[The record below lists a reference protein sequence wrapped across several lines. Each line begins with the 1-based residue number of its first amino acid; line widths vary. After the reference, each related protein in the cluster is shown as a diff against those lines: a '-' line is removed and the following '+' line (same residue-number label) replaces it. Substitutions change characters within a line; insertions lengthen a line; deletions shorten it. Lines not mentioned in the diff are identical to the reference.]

1 MKPQPT
7 ILDKAKKL
15 ISSVKFD
22 IKLICYI
29 ASKETALKT
38 SKSLMHKALI
48 IKYNNELKQ
57 NLN

>member
-1 MKPQPT
+1 MKPQLT

-22 IKLICYI
+22 IKLICYN
-29 ASKETALKT
+29 ASRKTALKI
-38 SKSLMHKALI
+38 SKNFMHKALI